1 MSISRPPPA
10 SKSVK
15 LSDVA
20 AAAGVAPMTVSR
32 VLNTPDQVA
41 PGTAERVRAA
51 IDRLGYVPNL
61 LAGGLSSRRSRIIAA
76 IVPTVASP
84 IFAACLGAFTDELDA
99 SGYHVVLG
107 LSGYGADNA
116 EETLV
121 GAILGRR
128 PDGLLLTGTE
138 HSTTTKRR
146 LALAG
151 VPVVEIWDLVDDP
164 ADMVVGFDHRAVGQA
179 VAALFVAQGYR
190 RFAAIGADDSRAVA
204 RRSGFTGALPAGS
217 VVLDHALPAPAS
229 MQGGRDA
236 LVGLPLADLLLG
248 GEPVALFCSSDLAAA
263 GVVIEAA
270 SRGIA
275 VPGQLAVCGFGDLEI
290 GRVMHPAVSTV
301 SVDGAEIGRV
311 AAQCLLLRLAGQDAP
326 RTVAVPFRVVERGST
341 RPCRKPTIRP

>member
-1 MSISRPPPA
+1 M
-10 SKSVK
+10 K

-51 IDRLGYVPNL
+51 IQRLGYVPNL

-84 IFAACLGAFTDELDA
+84 IFAACLGAFTDELDGA
-99 SGYHVVLG
+99 GYHVVLG

-116 EETLV
+116 EEALV

-138 HSTTTKRR
+138 HSPITARH

-164 ADMVVGFDHRAVGQA
+164 VDMIVGFDHRAVGQA
-179 VAALFVAQGYR
+179 VARLFLRQGYR

-204 RRSGFTGALPAGS
+204 RRRGFTEALPAGS
-217 VVLDHALPAPAS
+217 LVLDEALPAPAS
-229 MQGGRDA
+229 MLGGRTA
-236 LVGLPLADLLLG
+236 LARLTLSD
-248 GEPVALFCSSDLAAA
+248 EPVAMFCSSDLAAA

-270 SRGIA
+270 ARGIA

-290 GRVMHPAVSTV
+290 GQVMNPAVSTV

-311 AAQCLLLRLAGQDAP
+311 AARSLLTRLAGQDAP
-326 RTVAVPFRVVERGST
+326 RSVGVPFRVVERGST
-341 RPCRKPTIRP
+341 RPCGLPTIHP